1 MIFIYG
7 LSQKKRKVS
16 PNMRVIPTKPAL
28 PKTFPKKKT
37 FPTPSRSS
45 GSLVGVAFFLHFSR
59 RTLSQCSR
67 VTPQKKRKE
76 KSNPLLARRVSARL
90 RSLLFILFFFIIY
103 SLIIHYNSAIT
114 PYFCFFFI
122 IYFDYIIFF
131 LYLCIE

>member
-16 PNMRVIPTKPAL
+16 PNMRVFPTKPTL

-37 FPTPSRSS
+37 FPTPSHSN

-59 RTLSQCSR
+59 HTRSQCSR
-67 VTPQKKRKE
+67 VDPQKKRKE
-76 KSNPLLARRVSARL
+76 KSNPLLARRVYARL

-103 SLIIHYNSAIT
+103 SLINHYNSTIT

-122 IYFDYIIFF
+122 ICFDYIIFF
-131 LYLCIE
+131 LYLCI